1 MRVAYDFF
9 VQFIQIRET
18 SINRSVTVCTSWAPK
33 LNFYLFVKIG
43 RKFLKKFDFFQGFA
57 FGYHLFME
65 ISGMRYPIGLGTVSA
80 FVMCIAM
87 LSGMVIVPGNRKYS
101 EQIGFWDKCDVF
113 LRDTW
118 NWRGLNES
126 LTMWIEMRRL
136 TWENMRLWECKTLY
150 IKYLLH
156 PNDFI

>member
-113 LRDTW
+113 LRDT
-118 NWRGLNES
+118 
-126 LTMWIEMRRL
+126 
-136 TWENMRLWECKTLY
+136 
-150 IKYLLH
+150 
-156 PNDFI
+156 